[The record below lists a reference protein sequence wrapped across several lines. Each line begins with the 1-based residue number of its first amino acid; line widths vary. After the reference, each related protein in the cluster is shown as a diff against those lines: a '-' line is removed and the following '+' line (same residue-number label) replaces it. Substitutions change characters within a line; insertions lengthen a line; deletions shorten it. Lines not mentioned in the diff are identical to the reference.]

1 MYVFYNEKKWFGLY
15 IQQKKDYSGIFLNLA
30 RYIYYIYRYIYFIY
44 SRYIYIFY
52 IVGIYI

>member
-30 RYIYYIYRYIYFIY
+30 RYITYIGIYILYIVG
-44 SRYIYIFY
+44 IYIFY